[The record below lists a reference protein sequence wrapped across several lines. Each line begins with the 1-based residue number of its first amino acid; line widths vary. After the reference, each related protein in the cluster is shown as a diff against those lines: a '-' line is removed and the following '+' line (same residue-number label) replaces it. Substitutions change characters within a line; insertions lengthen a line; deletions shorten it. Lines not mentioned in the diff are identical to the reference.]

1 MLTIAACNQVQG
13 QQQLSPDEFQKKLT
27 EATSSK
33 QAILVD
39 VRTPAEFAQGNIE
52 GAVNMDF
59 RNERF
64 DSMIAAL
71 DKQKT
76 IFVYCASGGRSESA
90 AEQLRQKGFSKVVD
104 LKGGIIAWEGAG
116 KPRANAKPKNREY
129 SVAEFDEAIKG
140 EKLVLVDFYTTWCGP
155 CKLMAPDI
163 ERIKQ
168 EMADKVIVIKVDCEA
183 YPDLAARYQ
192 VSGYPTVNFYRN
204 GQVVRSMLGRQS
216 YEELA
221 MAVRTL

>member
-116 KPRANAKPKNREY
+116 KPLANAKPKNREY